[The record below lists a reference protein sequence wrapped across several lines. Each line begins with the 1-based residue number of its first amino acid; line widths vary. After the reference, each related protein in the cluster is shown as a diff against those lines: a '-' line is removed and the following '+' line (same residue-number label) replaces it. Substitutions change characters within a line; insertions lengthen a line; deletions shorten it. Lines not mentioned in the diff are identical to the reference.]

1 MGSRVPF
8 IYIQTKGTV
17 KLQGDRIEAPSF
29 IKKNNL
35 KPDYAF
41 YITNQIMKPV
51 TQIFSLLLND
61 MKDFKGPIK
70 KNFEKKLEGIK
81 MKYRGDTDKIEV
93 KIQVL
98 KDKMVKQLIFDDA
111 LRVCNNNK
119 NNQKTLA
126 SFFKVK

>member
-1 MGSRVPF
+1 
-8 IYIQTKGTV
+8 
-17 KLQGDRIEAPSF
+17 
-29 IKKNNL
+29 
-35 KPDYAF
+35 
-41 YITNQIMKPV
+41 MKPV

-111 LRVCNNNK
+111 LRICNNMK
-119 NNQKTLA
+119 NNQPTIS
-126 SFFKVK
+126 SFFSKK